1 MYKNYGRNLK
11 KQIMILIIYL
21 KIFKIMMKN
30 LNKIKIKKR
39 YNKKNKQL

>member
-11 KQIMILIIYL
+11 KQIMILIIYF
-21 KIFKIMMKN
+21 KILIIMMKN

-39 YNKKNKQL
+39 YNKKNNKL